1 MAHRLSS
8 NVGLCPPAVRPRL
21 GPLQP
26 HRHNLF
32 CGTNPFCAPPRAP
45 CTIAPFVAHWSQI
58 AREESP
64 P

>member
-1 MAHRLSS
+1 MVHRLSS
-8 NVGLCPPAVRPRL
+8 IVGLCPPAFRRRL
-21 GPLQP
+21 KPLQP

-45 CTIAPFVAHWSQI
+45 CTIAPSVAHWSQI
-58 AREESP
+58 VREESP